1 MQHVRKSTVQVPT
14 CYSHST
20 LLSKCTVC
28 KLIKHLHANV
38 NSLLSTMRTE
48 FEYIQIPIAI
58 LRSVCVCK
66 GGGGGISYFTCVKNQ
81 GFNITLD
88 TEVDQ

>member
-1 MQHVRKSTVQVPT
+1 
-14 CYSHST
+14 
-20 LLSKCTVC
+20 
-28 KLIKHLHANV
+28 
-38 NSLLSTMRTE
+38 MRTE

-58 LRSVCVCK
+58 LRSVCK

-88 TEVDQ
+88 MEVDQ